1 MGAGNRTGKIAIN
14 QILNK
19 WFNPQWINIKIF
31 LIRIQHQNFYENQK
45 TTVIVYDQPK
55 VVIVRRYTRTIVPS
69 VDPDQYK
76 KQYDDVLLDAP
87 TLMKWIRCLKIEENM
102 INLPPVE

>member
-1 MGAGNRTGKIAIN
+1 MVQPTVDQYK
-14 QILNK
+14 
-19 WFNPQWINIKIF
+19 
-31 LIRIQHQNFYENQK
+31 NFPYQDSTSKLLRKPK